1 MNSNAV
7 CNVEQDDHQSN
18 PKFVNGNARKPSYA
32 DELEYF
38 SNTQEDLKV
47 QVAEFPDT
55 TK

>member
-7 CNVEQDDHQSN
+7 CNIEQDNHQSN
-18 PKFVNGNARKPSYA
+18 PKFINGKSRKPSYA
-32 DELEYF
+32 DEIEYF

-47 QVAEFPDT
+47 QVAEFHDI